1 MKKTNIVVSLT
12 TAAALFATAAS
23 QVTFASDCK
32 GLEAN
37 NCAAKSSCSWID
49 GYTRKDGRKVKSF
62 CRAKPSSKAKT
73 ALKKPTGQS
82 VLGKTKSASTK

>member
-12 TAAALFATAAS
+12 TAAALLVTLGS
-23 QVTFASDCK
+23 QVTYASDCK
-32 GLEAN
+32 GLEAS

-62 CRAKPSSKAKT
+62 CRAKPASKAKT
-73 ALKKPTGQS
+73 ALKKPNGQS
-82 VLGKTKSASTK
+82 VLGKAKSVSTK